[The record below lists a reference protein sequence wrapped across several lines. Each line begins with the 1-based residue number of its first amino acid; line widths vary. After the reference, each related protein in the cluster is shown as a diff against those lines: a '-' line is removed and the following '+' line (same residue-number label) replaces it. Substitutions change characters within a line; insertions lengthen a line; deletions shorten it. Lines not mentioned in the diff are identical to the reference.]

1 MECREYDSQSIKAGC
16 FFLPLRV
23 YTVYPISVELLQL
36 KKDGVCPQFSKIEPV
51 FIRIFL
57 HVLWGDEEE

>member
-1 MECREYDSQSIKAGC
+1 M
-16 FFLPLRV
+16 
-23 YTVYPISVELLQL
+23 YTAYPISAELVQT

-57 HVLWGDEEE
+57 LVLLGDGEEQADALKWE